1 MADRTVKVSLVA
13 QVSGYVAGMDA
24 AAKKTREVGTA
35 AEKLAAKREALEGL
49 GRPLIAIGVVAA
61 AAVAIAVKKFAE
73 FDAAISNVKAVTQ
86 ESTENMALLRDA
98 ALDAGGATIYTAT
111 EAANAIEELGKAGLS
126 TADILG
132 GALSGSLALAA
143 SGQLEVARAAEITAT
158 TLKQY
163 GLAGSEAGRVADV
176 LSAGAG
182 KALGSVEDLAQ
193 GLKFVGPVAASMGIS
208 LEETTAAL
216 SMFADQGLIGEQAG
230 TSLRGVLSSL
240 TSPSSQAAKEIERLG
255 INLYD
260 SQGAFIGL
268 EGLAGK
274 LGTAYQKM
282 DDQTRD
288 ASLGIIFGNQQ
299 VTAARVLFQGGA
311 EAIADYT
318 SAVQDT
324 GYAARIA
331 ADRMDNLQGDVEKLG
346 GAFDTFLIGS
356 GSGANDVL
364 RSTTQAL
371 TFLVDAAAGL
381 PAPVQE
387 AGLAVV
393 GVGSAIA
400 ITGGA
405 ALIAV
410 PKIAAFR
417 TQLATMGIS
426 GKSAAVG
433 VAATGA
439 AISVVTYALSVMID
453 AASKSAAQTDALAE
467 SFDKTTGAATDY
479 TRELVAKSLAE
490 TGAFDAAEKAGI
502 SQRELTDA
510 LVEGGDRLN
519 DVKSRILG
527 YVNVLP
533 VWNDRT
539 KTVTTEQQ
547 KLIESLSVAQMELD
561 GAESK
566 FDDVT
571 AATNDNAGSTATAAE
586 AYQTA
591 ADKAGEL
598 QSNLNSLID
607 TINKANGVGQ
617 DAVTSNAAYQ
627 SALSD
632 AATAVAE
639 FAEANGISASNIDES
654 TKAGSDN
661 AAMFADLARKS
672 QDAAQAQ
679 FDLDGNVDNYISTL
693 EGGRQALYDQIL
705 GLTGSADAAQ
715 TLTDKIY
722 GIPSKAEVRII
733 AETTEAQRRLDEVKR
748 SLASLPKSNRITV
761 GVNQAFASGG
771 TVTGSGTSKSDSV
784 TARLSVGEEV
794 IQEPFASK
802 FRPQLKAM
810 NAGQMPKFASGGT
823 VYGAAP
829 TAGGTMTAYV
839 DPSLMRAIKDLAKAH
854 RATLDTVGLANAV
867 SQGSAFSTALGAS

>member
-1 MADRTVKVSLVA
+1 MADRTVRVSLVA

-61 AAVAIAVKKFAE
+61 AAVAIAVKKFAD

-86 ESTENMALLRDA
+86 ESAVNMGLLRDA
-98 ALDAGGATIYTAT
+98 ALEAGGATIYTAT
-111 EAANAIEELGKAGLS
+111 EAANAIEELGKAGIT

-132 GALSGSLALAA
+132 GALAGSLSLAA

-260 SQGAFIGL
+260 AQGGFIGL

-299 VTAARVLFQGGA
+299 VTAARVLFQGGS
-311 EAIADYT
+311 EAIAEYT

-417 TQLATMGIS
+417 TQLATMGVS
-426 GKSAAVG
+426 GKSAAIG
-433 VAATGA
+433 IAATGA

-467 SFDKTTGAATDY
+467 SFDKTTGAATDV
-479 TRELVAKSLAE
+479 TRAILAKSLADN
-490 TGAFDAAEKAGI
+490 GAFDAAEKAGV
-502 SQRELTDA
+502 SQKELTDA
-510 LVEGGDRLN
+510 LIEGGDRLN

-547 KLIESLSVAQMELD
+547 KLIESLAVAQMELD

-571 AATNDNAGSTATAAE
+571 AATDDNAGSTATAAE

-632 AATAVAE
+632 VSKAVAE
-639 FAEANGISASNIDES
+639 FAEANGISAANIDES
-654 TKAGSDN
+654 TTAGADN

-679 FDLDGNVDNYISTL
+679 FDLDSNVDNYIATL

-715 TLTDKIY
+715 KLTDKIY
-722 GIPSKAEVRII
+722 GIPTEAEVQVI
-733 AETTEAQRRLDEVKR
+733 AETTEAQRRLDEIKR
-748 SLASLPKSNRITV
+748 SLAALPKSNRITV

-771 TVTGSGTSKSDSV
+771 TVVGGGTSKSDSV
-784 TARLSVGEEV
+784 MARLSVGEEV

-810 NAGQMPKFASGGT
+810 NAGQMPKFANGGT
-823 VYGAAP
+823 VGYQYATSNVSTGISITVP
-829 TAGGTMTAYV
+829 VQVTAGVVA
-839 DPSLMRAIKDLAKAH
+839 DRAELGRQIQLLVTDAVEAGMVKA
-854 RATLDTVGLANAV
+854 R
-867 SQGSAFSTALGAS
+867 